1 MRTCAVM
8 ASGKMGLI
16 SPPLKSTQ
24 VNTLDLRKEP
34 AEKQK
39 KCVEMGRSP
48 LFGGLPMANYD
59 YWEK

>member
-8 ASGKMGLI
+8 ASGKMGVT

-24 VNTLDLRKEP
+24 VNTLDLLEP
-34 AEKQK
+34 AEKHK
-39 KCVEMGRSP
+39 KCVEMGTSL
-48 LFGGLPMANYD
+48 LFGGLPMTNYD